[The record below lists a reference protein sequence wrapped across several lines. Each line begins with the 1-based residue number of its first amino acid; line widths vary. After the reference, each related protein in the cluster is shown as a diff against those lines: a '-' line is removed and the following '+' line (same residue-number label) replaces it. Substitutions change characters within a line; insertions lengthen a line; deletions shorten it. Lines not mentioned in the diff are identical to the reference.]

1 MCSEDTIT
9 QNDEMPGS
17 SLASSFLT
25 LGNGAAMPR
34 IQSSLDCNRLYQYSF
49 LSNRLAATTGILN
62 YKCTTSI
69 HTYRRLDEIN

>member
-1 MCSEDTIT
+1 MCSEDTIA

-34 IQSSLDCNRLYQYSF
+34 IQSSLDCN
-49 LSNRLAATTGILN
+49 
-62 YKCTTSI
+62 
-69 HTYRRLDEIN
+69 